1 MTVIKIN
8 AEDQTRYVASMDTET
23 REQIRNLLILAEL
36 DNEDIDRAMDSRVCD
51 LEDTI
56 DIYYMK

>member
-1 MTVIKIN
+1 MIQIN

>member
-36 DNEDIDRAMDSRVCD
+36 DKEDIDRAMDSRVCD

>member
-1 MTVIKIN
+1 MIQIN

-36 DNEDIDRAMDSRVCD
+36 DNEYIDRAMDSRVCD